1 MSWIGNYYARRA
13 LVTHNLIIHEELRAQ
28 IVVRNLVTFNPTLE
42 IHLWVNGNEYVVGG
56 EDLFE
61 EDEIRSVAIQIAKN
75 WAEGEIVLRTKQKE
89 LPLLIGSLESK
100 HSLELLT
107 GRLQGKHFPHK
118 SHKIESLNVGRKNV
132 ES

>member
-100 HSLELLT
+100 HSLDILT
-107 GRLQGKHFPHK
+107 ARLQGR
-118 SHKIESLNVGRKNV
+118 LNGVVNPVWINKA
-132 ES
+132 

>member
-42 IHLWVNGNEYVVGG
+42 IHLWVNGNEYV
-56 EDLFE
+56 
-61 EDEIRSVAIQIAKN
+61 EIRSVAIQIAKN
-75 WAEGEIVLRTKQKE
+75 WAEGEIVLRTKQKD
-89 LPLLIGSLESK
+89 LPLLIGNLESK

>member
-42 IHLWVNGNEYVVGG
+42 IHLWVNGNEYV
-56 EDLFE
+56 
-61 EDEIRSVAIQIAKN
+61 EIRSVAIQIAKN